1 MTLHPKKSLAIA
13 CASGSFKG
21 AFAHGVLSALETA
34 GIVADVYAAA
44 SSSVLPTAWAAIG
57 KANQLGVNYWLGGVK
72 YLQQPDI
79 GMSKIVLGGI
89 ANFSPPKTQLFAL
102 DTPEFIIATSAVIT
116 EEAASETQTG
126 RARRLG
132 RKLLVAAAKKQRTW
146 VDEHLQLELFSTKSN
161 KLHLNANNFDEV
173 TYASSRMLHAWDIP
187 ALINQK
193 PYIDASYT
201 CMCPA
206 IEMVQAGYE
215 KVIAISNEPGEL
227 YRDMFQLE
235 EITEN
240 YNGADI
246 YIIKPD
252 MDTKELGV
260 DFTNASVEG
269 LIAVYQHGLE
279 KGRYIL
285 QYPKFAHS
293 LL

>member
-1 MTLHPKKSLAIA
+1 MTLHSKKLLAIA

-57 KANQLGVNYWLGGVK
+57 KANQLGVDYWLAGVK
-72 YLQQPDI
+72 YLQQPSI
-79 GMSKIVLGGI
+79 GMSQIVLGGI
-89 ANFSPPKTQLFAL
+89 ANFSPPKTELFAP

-116 EEAASETQTG
+116 EEVTSETQSDK
-126 RARRLG
+126 ARRLG
-132 RKLLVAAAKKQRTW
+132 RKLLVAAAKKQRAW
-146 VDEHLQLELFSTKSN
+146 VDEHLQIELFSTKSD
-161 KLHLNANNFDEV
+161 KSQLNASNFDEV

-187 ALINQK
+187 AWINQK

-206 IEMVQAGYE
+206 IEMVEAGYQ
-215 KVIAISNEPGEL
+215 KVIAISNEPGVL

-235 EITEN
+235 EISES

-252 MDTKELGV
+252 VDTKELGV
-260 DFTNASVEG
+260 DFTDASVEG

-279 KGRYIL
+279 KGKHFTI
-285 QYPKFAHS
+285 K
-293 LL
+293 

>member
-1 MTLHPKKSLAIA
+1 
-13 CASGSFKG
+13 
-21 AFAHGVLSALETA
+21 
-34 GIVADVYAAA
+34 
-44 SSSVLPTAWAAIG
+44 
-57 KANQLGVNYWLGGVK
+57 
-72 YLQQPDI
+72 
-79 GMSKIVLGGI
+79 MSKIVLGGI
-89 ANFSPPKTQLFAL
+89 ANFSPPKTELFAA

-116 EEAASETQTG
+116 EAAASETQTDK
-126 RARRLG
+126 ARRLG

-146 VDEHLQLELFSTKSN
+146 VDEHLEIELFSTKSD
-161 KLHLNANNFDEV
+161 KSHLNASNFDEV

-187 ALINQK
+187 AWINHK

-206 IEMVQAGYE
+206 IELVKAGYQ

-279 KGRYIL
+279 KGRYIKK
-285 QYPKFAHS
+285 PGF
-293 LL
+293 